1 MSQMNKMALVTATAA
16 VFVSLT
22 ATDVMAA
29 KKNANASA
37 EVKCQGINSCK
48 GQSKCKTANSACAG
62 QNSCKGQGWLPT
74 ASEQECTD
82 KGGKVV
88 SE

>member
-1 MSQMNKMALVTATAA
+1 MSQLNKMALATATAA
-16 VFVSLT
+16 VFVGLT

-29 KKNANASA
+29 KKTADAA
-37 EVKCQGINSCK
+37 TEVKCQGINSCK

-74 ASEQECTD
+74 ATAQECTD
-82 KGGKVV
+82 KGGKVL
-88 SE
+88 